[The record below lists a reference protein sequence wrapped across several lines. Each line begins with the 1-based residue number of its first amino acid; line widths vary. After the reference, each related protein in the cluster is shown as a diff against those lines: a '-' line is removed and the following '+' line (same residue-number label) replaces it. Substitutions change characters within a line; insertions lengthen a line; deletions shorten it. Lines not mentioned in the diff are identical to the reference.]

1 MTDTARVSNVYYDM
15 NVYNPLSTQ
24 VQAEIDNKLLFP
36 LLNTSDNY
44 SVAVAKAKIP
54 LDSVP
59 LTKSNIPLKLYQL
72 GLKVGTTEEFAYV
85 RQVNA
90 NQDNFVWNCPKG
102 SQIITKFKYTS
113 TGVLTQVAQ
122 QDISIYV
129 TNVYNF
135 VVDDYSNL
143 FVIGSNS
150 LSEVPNKLY
159 IIDEDNNL
167 LQESDYVHLKHIY
180 IDRGQNLYICDEAPS
195 PLVYIYGMNNEIGQ
209 VNITQKATLTTNQAG
224 DPLSNLL
231 FCVADG
237 EIIVGYNQNTIT
249 LYNTQYEPQTD
260 IQETSI
266 IQLQNLANINATANT
281 YILANSDVID
291 DTLFGVNPTNNEVYD
306 VNNNSQYTTFP
317 TDSSVVI
324 TTDKAYGIGTDN
336 HTYYISYPVTNP
348 PTGWQGPINNST
360 NLKAGCLWSSQKLNE
375 LYAMSQANQFD
386 VWNFKNSPNPTT
398 LNNDWSAVGEINI
411 NYPTITAISID
422 KQPSTNKLVA
432 VGSDNNLYITND
444 PVAPIEYIYS
454 SGDTSVP
461 DYNYGFSL
469 WDETGNQ
476 NTSEIYNFNNI
487 FGNHTQLFK
496 HQNRLFVPQYP
507 SASTNVNLVIY
518 SIKDFSIITT
528 NTNFSTNGVL
538 SMCQLPIASK
548 FIYADNNNNMKIHNI
563 STYALLETNTYF
575 VAGTQSIQQFY
586 EINATHYAVC
596 LGNNQVYIFTYG
608 TTNPVLIITTPSN
621 CVDICVSTSD
631 VTNGANS
638 LFALCGVNGQ
648 YDLYYGS
655 QIFKYTFT
663 NNTYTAVNSTTLIYQ
678 ETLANKYITY
688 IDYLQDQQALV
699 FIDAIVSPG
708 AYSNKQYHTL
718 FFSEN
723 YNTNKMTICNITLGD
738 GLEDVYSPTKYNFY
752 LCQSTMST
760 HRWTQV
766 TGLTQSVKGVTVSR
780 SNSNK
785 FYCLSSTNS
794 KIYSGTLLN
803 GACPLSIVQLFQS
816 NTYNYISTTPNTE
829 GIISSTIY
837 LYGLQSQNLITSLSL
852 SDECGSI
859 ARNDPANQYII
870 SYKTQN
876 KVQTLNAQT
885 LTPIFS
891 STLSGAYRIFVKN
904 GSDID
909 AGKVDI
915 FDMAVLVNAINSAF
929 VEVQTKIN
937 QALGSGTLTS
947 APSLTLDYL
956 TGLCTLTYPQAFTQ
970 SANGVLFNKNLLNLV
985 YYQSTLDPTSGLYQ
999 LILNTQQE
1007 STTQQTKS
1015 IYNFNQ
1021 LDKILFQS
1029 NCIYVVGAYFG
1040 KNQSNNI
1047 ITDIDVVIGDYIENL
1062 GQILYF
1068 QPNFLRTYALQSNLP
1083 LERIQINILF
1093 QYRDGTEYQLYI
1105 NQGQNATTKLQ
1116 FVKKF

>member
-1 MTDTARVSNVYYDM
+1 
-15 NVYNPLSTQ
+15 
-24 VQAEIDNKLLFP
+24 
-36 LLNTSDNY
+36 
-44 SVAVAKAKIP
+44 
-54 LDSVP
+54 
-59 LTKSNIPLKLYQL
+59 
-72 GLKVGTTEEFAYV
+72 
-85 RQVNA
+85 
-90 NQDNFVWNCPKG
+90 
-102 SQIITKFKYTS
+102 
-113 TGVLTQVAQ
+113 
-122 QDISIYV
+122 
-129 TNVYNF
+129 
-135 VVDDYSNL
+135 
-143 FVIGSNS
+143 
-150 LSEVPNKLY
+150 
-159 IIDEDNNL
+159 
-167 LQESDYVHLKHIY
+167 
-180 IDRGQNLYICDEAPS
+180 
-195 PLVYIYGMNNEIGQ
+195 
-209 VNITQKATLTTNQAG
+209 
-224 DPLSNLL
+224 
-231 FCVADG
+231 
-237 EIIVGYNQNTIT
+237 
-249 LYNTQYEPQTD
+249 
-260 IQETSI
+260 
-266 IQLQNLANINATANT
+266 
-281 YILANSDVID
+281 
-291 DTLFGVNPTNNEVYD
+291 
-306 VNNNSQYTTFP
+306 
-317 TDSSVVI
+317 
-324 TTDKAYGIGTDN
+324 
-336 HTYYISYPVTNP
+336 
-348 PTGWQGPINNST
+348 
-360 NLKAGCLWSSQKLNE
+360 
-375 LYAMSQANQFD
+375 
-386 VWNFKNSPNPTT
+386 
-398 LNNDWSAVGEINI
+398 
-411 NYPTITAISID
+411 
-422 KQPSTNKLVA
+422 
-432 VGSDNNLYITND
+432 
-444 PVAPIEYIYS
+444 
-454 SGDTSVP
+454 
-461 DYNYGFSL
+461 
-469 WDETGNQ
+469 
-476 NTSEIYNFNNI
+476 
-487 FGNHTQLFK
+487 
-496 HQNRLFVPQYP
+496 
-507 SASTNVNLVIY
+507 
-518 SIKDFSIITT
+518 
-528 NTNFSTNGVL
+528 
-538 SMCQLPIASK
+538 
-548 FIYADNNNNMKIHNI
+548 MKIHNI